1 MHAFSARTGLAA
13 ALLAMLAACASYQP
27 RPLATGPSL
36 LPGYADIAVE
46 RGQIDLPELAA
57 HPFDA
62 SAGLGMDDVAILAV
76 VNNPDL
82 RLARADARI
91 AHAQAFAAG
100 LLPDPQV
107 ALTRD
112 FPSNPQTSS
121 TSAFN
126 LNLSQDINAL
136 IRRHFDSS
144 AGRLE
149 ARRSDLNLLWQEWQ
163 LVARSRM
170 LYVRLVQGQR
180 LEAVLQKNR
189 ALFNDR
195 YQRTQAALDRGLL
208 TLDAVT
214 PNLTALQDVDRQL
227 RDLERQR
234 SADRHELNA
243 LLGLVPEAPVPL
255 KVAYALPAIDEA
267 QVLAALADLPRRRA
281 DLLALQ
287 RGYQAE
293 DRRYRAALW
302 GQFPSFSVG
311 FTRARDT
318 SGLYTS
324 GFGITLTLPIFNANR
339 GNIAIEEAT
348 RDKLRQDY
356 QNRLNTAVG
365 DVHRIL
371 AEQRINARQ
380 LQEVMQ
386 GLDALERAADKAG
399 QAFRARQI
407 DALSFANLQASLLS
421 KQVEAINLQQSMLLQ
436 RVALQALLGG
446 ALPAQSD

>member
-1 MHAFSARTGLAA
+1 MRGFFARTTLAA
-13 ALLAMLAACASYQP
+13 ALLALLASCASYQP
-27 RPLATGPSL
+27 RPLPERTSL

-100 LLPDPQV
+100 LLPDPQLG
-107 ALTRD
+107 LTRD
-112 FPSNPQTSS
+112 FPSNPQPSS

-136 IRRHFDSS
+136 VRRHFDSR
-144 AGRLE
+144 AGQLE
-149 ARRSDLNLLWQEWQ
+149 ARKTDLYLLWQEWQ
-163 LVARSRM
+163 LVARSRT
-170 LYVRLVQGQR
+170 LYVRLVQGRR
-180 LEAVLQKNR
+180 LEAVLQQNR
-189 ALFNDR
+189 ALFDDR
-195 YQRTQAALDRGLL
+195 YRRTQAALERGLL

-234 SADRHELNA
+234 SADRHDLNA
-243 LLGLVPEAPVPL
+243 LLGLVPQALVPL
-255 KVAYALPAIDEA
+255 KAADTLPAIDEA
-267 QVLAALADLPRRRA
+267 RVQAALADLPRRRA

-287 RGYQAE
+287 QGYQAE
-293 DRRYRAALW
+293 DQRYRAALW
-302 GQFPSFSVG
+302 GQFPTFSVG

-318 SGLYTS
+318 SGLYAS
-324 GFGITLTLPIFNANR
+324 GFGVTLTLPIFNANR

-380 LQEVMQ
+380 LQEVTQ
-386 GLDALERAADKAG
+386 GVALLERAADKAG

-446 ALPAQSD
+446 ALPAQPD